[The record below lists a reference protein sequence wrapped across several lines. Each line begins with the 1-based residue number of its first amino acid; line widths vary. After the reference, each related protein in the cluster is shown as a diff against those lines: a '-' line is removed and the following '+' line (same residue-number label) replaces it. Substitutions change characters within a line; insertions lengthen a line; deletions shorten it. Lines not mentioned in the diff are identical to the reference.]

1 MKRDAVLL
9 ELHDDATAAE
19 RDGDYAAAVEALR
32 DFARVDARGLFKAGT
47 DAALCRVG
55 SKAARAQRERAYGG
69 IKSERDP
76 WGFGDRF
83 RGFGSG
89 GKSDGS
95 SSDDVEMVESAIA
108 WCQAAI
114 PALESTVE
122 KGGAGSDGHDA
133 NELARAYA
141 NRGWAR
147 LLRGTVDAADADLAA
162 ARRALDDFS
171 LLQADFDDGDVDG
184 DDDEDDG
191 DEDDSESYGGEVN
204 GFDLPSQS
212 HADAAA
218 SVEAEL
224 VELARAVAAARVAL
238 KPKDLYAVLG
248 LTREDADRTDW
259 ARVLKKA
266 YRKLALIFH
275 PDKNPRDPDAA
286 AARFL
291 EISEAYKVLSDDTK
305 RAKYDGTGTVSD
317 DGNEGNEGSQ
327 RAWGFEKP
335 NSDAAGPNGPPHGS
349 PDDWKFQ
356 FDKRDVDSDGKARGR
371 WIHKETGEAADGTR
385 DVSPTRR
392 KNPCRRRHACV
403 DGAGGVATAGV
414 PRGRVRDLTVA
425 VVDSNSD
432 RNSARARLVVNHLG
446 FQTLEL
452 SFTVAH
458 APPGGDGRVRRSGAR
473 KGGFSGDE
481 FFFEDGDVGRDGL
494 RLLVRERLRAFT
506 RAIAAAL
513 TPGEGGVQ
521 LSIAT
526 ASNAAHLADS
536 RTGAE
541 RRIAAV
547 LRRLVHGASRG
558 SYLEHDR
565 AEATGAMRRFA
576 SAVALELARLGAL
589 GAPPPRASSHDR
601 IVVGDDRARRRR
613 DDEPVESPA
622 QRTAA
627 ELCDNPSIAQ
637 RTLSVPSQQEMLD
650 AAGRHAVDGDGD
662 GGDRWVY
669 AVWGK
674 ADRTKVRRPDAA
686 DHHNRMHLRDDDFD
700 EDDETEYA
708 VAPGDAV
715 WYEVKWHGVEAV
727 DPDDPV
733 AGSNPTR
740 DDYEDEEEAE
750 TWNASSA
757 SSPNAN
763 AHTDASSN
771 ADAAFVS
778 LDVECDDG
786 TRLSH
791 TDAVDNHGLL
801 ANPRSDLRG
810 AMRTRGESGWLHR
823 RVAFPKEM
831 WGKRLS
837 RWAVGCELGTP
848 GRVRASVRNVR
859 VVGKDGVEVFA
870 ALASHG
876 RPRVLSDDEDGD
888 A

>member
-1 MKRDAVLL
+1 
-9 ELHDDATAAE
+9 
-19 RDGDYAAAVEALR
+19 VEALR
-32 DFARVDARGLFKAGT
+32 DFARADARGLFKAGT

-55 SKAARAQRERAYGG
+55 SKAARAKRERAYGG

-122 KGGAGSDGHDA
+122 KGGAGAGGHDA

-171 LLQADFDDGDVDG
+171 LLQADFDDGDE
-184 DDDEDDG
+184 DEDG
-191 DEDDSESYGGEVN
+191 DEDGDGESYGGEVN
-204 GFDLPSQS
+204 GFDRPSQS
-212 HADAAA
+212 HTDATA

-224 VELARAVAAARVAL
+224 SELARAVAAAREAL

-335 NSDAAGPNGPPHGS
+335 NSDAGPNGPPHGS

-356 FDKRDVDSDGKARGR
+356 FDKRDVDEQGKARGR

-458 APPGGDGRVRRSGAR
+458 APGGDGRRMRRGGANR
-473 KGGFSGDE
+473 NGFGGRDG
-481 FFFEDGDVGRDGL
+481 FFFEDGDI
-494 RLLVRERLRAFT
+494 T
-506 RAIAAAL
+506 
-513 TPGEGGVQ
+513 
-521 LSIAT
+521 
-526 ASNAAHLADS
+526 
-536 RTGAE
+536 
-541 RRIAAV
+541 
-547 LRRLVHGASRG
+547 
-558 SYLEHDR
+558 
-565 AEATGAMRRFA
+565 
-576 SAVALELARLGAL
+576 
-589 GAPPPRASSHDR
+589 
-601 IVVGDDRARRRR
+601 
-613 DDEPVESPA
+613 
-622 QRTAA
+622 
-627 ELCDNPSIAQ
+627 
-637 RTLSVPSQQEMLD
+637 
-650 AAGRHAVDGDGD
+650 AGRAP
-662 GGDRWVY
+662 
-669 AVWGK
+669 A
-674 ADRTKVRRPDAA
+674 ARP
-686 DHHNRMHLRDDDFD
+686 
-700 EDDETEYA
+700 
-708 VAPGDAV
+708 
-715 WYEVKWHGVEAV
+715 
-727 DPDDPV
+727 
-733 AGSNPTR
+733 
-740 DDYEDEEEAE
+740 
-750 TWNASSA
+750 
-757 SSPNAN
+757 
-763 AHTDASSN
+763 
-771 ADAAFVS
+771 
-778 LDVECDDG
+778 
-786 TRLSH
+786 
-791 TDAVDNHGLL
+791 
-801 ANPRSDLRG
+801 
-810 AMRTRGESGWLHR
+810 
-823 RVAFPKEM
+823 
-831 WGKRLS
+831 
-837 RWAVGCELGTP
+837 
-848 GRVRASVRNVR
+848 
-859 VVGKDGVEVFA
+859 
-870 ALASHG
+870 
-876 RPRVLSDDEDGD
+876 
-888 A
+888 

>member
-1 MKRDAVLL
+1 M
-9 ELHDDATAAE
+9 
-19 RDGDYAAAVEALR
+19 
-32 DFARVDARGLFKAGT
+32 
-47 DAALCRVG
+47 
-55 SKAARAQRERAYGG
+55 
-69 IKSERDP
+69 
-76 WGFGDRF
+76 
-83 RGFGSG
+83 
-89 GKSDGS
+89 
-95 SSDDVEMVESAIA
+95 
-108 WCQAAI
+108 
-114 PALESTVE
+114 
-122 KGGAGSDGHDA
+122 
-133 NELARAYA
+133 
-141 NRGWAR
+141 
-147 LLRGTVDAADADLAA
+147 
-162 ARRALDDFS
+162 
-171 LLQADFDDGDVDG
+171 
-184 DDDEDDG
+184 
-191 DEDDSESYGGEVN
+191 
-204 GFDLPSQS
+204 
-212 HADAAA
+212 
-218 SVEAEL
+218 
-224 VELARAVAAARVAL
+224 
-238 KPKDLYAVLG
+238 
-248 LTREDADRTDW
+248 
-259 ARVLKKA
+259 KKA

-458 APPGGDGRVRRSGAR
+458 APGGDGRVRRRGGANR
-473 KGGFSGDE
+473 NGFGGRDE

-541 RRIAAV
+541 RQIAAV

-589 GAPPPRASSHDR
+589 GAPPPRASSSHDR

-613 DDEPVESPA
+613 DDEPIESPA

-650 AAGRHAVDGDGD
+650 AAGRHGADGDGD

-686 DHHNRMHLRDDDFD
+686 DHLQ
-700 EDDETEYA
+700 
-708 VAPGDAV
+708 
-715 WYEVKWHGVEAV
+715 
-727 DPDDPV
+727 
-733 AGSNPTR
+733 S
-740 DDYEDEEEAE
+740 
-750 TWNASSA
+750 NASSA
-757 SSPNAN
+757 TMTSTRTTRRSTRWRPVTPCGTRSSGTAWRLWTRTTRSQVRTPRGTITKTRRRLRRGT
-763 AHTDASSN
+763 HRSSASSQR
-771 ADAAFVS
+771 
-778 LDVECDDG
+778 ECPYG
-786 TRLSH
+786 C
-791 TDAVDNHGLL
+791 VFE
-801 ANPRSDLRG
+801 RG
-810 AMRTRGESGWLHR
+810 CGVCVPGRGVRRRHAPVAHR
-823 RVAFPKEM
+823 R
-831 WGKRLS
+831 R
-837 RWAVGCELGTP
+837 R
-848 GRVRASVRNVR
+848 
-859 VVGKDGVEVFA
+859 
-870 ALASHG
+870 
-876 RPRVLSDDEDGD
+876 
-888 A
+888 